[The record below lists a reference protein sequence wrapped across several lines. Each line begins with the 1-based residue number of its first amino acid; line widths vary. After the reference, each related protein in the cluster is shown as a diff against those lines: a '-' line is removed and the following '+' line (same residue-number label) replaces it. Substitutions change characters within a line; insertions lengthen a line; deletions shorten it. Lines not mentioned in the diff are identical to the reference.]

1 MNQLF
6 NFGHKVKKM
15 DLRKE
20 RYFMGYIEELRNK
33 LGNEPII
40 LNSAG
45 VIILDP
51 VGKVLLQYR
60 KDTNNWG
67 LPGGY
72 MELGE
77 TFEDTVKREIREE
90 MGVELS
96 DLAFFEIFS
105 GRDFYHEYPNG
116 DKVYSVIAV
125 YIANDLKEEITPDYK
140 EISQVNYF
148 SVNE

>member
-6 NFGHKVKKM
+6 NFGHKVKKK
-15 DLRKE
+15 DLRKD

-51 VGKVLLQYR
+51 EGKVLLQYR

-77 TFEDTVKREIREE
+77 TFEDTAKREIKEG
-90 MGVELS
+90 MGIGLS
-96 DLAFFEIFS
+96 NLAF
-105 GRDFYHEYPNG
+105 
-116 DKVYSVIAV
+116 
-125 YIANDLKEEITPDYK
+125 LK
-140 EISQVNYF
+140 
-148 SVNE
+148 